1 MEHQFPANYSPHPFD
16 DKMFGDIRRA
26 IESDPVIGRAIRALL
41 FPDEPTTANVPK
53 GPPPPCPLV
62 PDITA
67 VQVAIFDNWPG
78 GFRAKNHPNRYGC
91 AVEVWTKAAENI
103 RVTGKPN
110 FDFKSSCALMD
121 RKNLQRHLKVLRKP
135 RNTPISTEYLD
146 GLGIIAENMAD
157 DMRIGLINTV
167 IDNDREAYARGGFYH
182 SQQFVIAYLGANG
195 EPDSMRLCIEGTA
208 LDVAAFDNRDAGGKP
223 HGANVIL
230 QSRTDCSGF
239 SNTWSTSER
248 NA

>member
-1 MEHQFPANYSPHPFD
+1 MEHQPPANFSPHPFD
-16 DKMFGDIRRA
+16 NKSFGDIRRA
-26 IESDPVIGRAIRALL
+26 IESDPVIGRTIRALL
-41 FPDEPTTANVPK
+41 FPNEPATANVTK
-53 GPPPPCPLV
+53 GPPPPCPA
-62 PDITA
+62 ISAFTA

-121 RKNLQRHLKVLRKP
+121 RTNLQRYVKQLRKP
-135 RNTPISTEYLD
+135 RNTPICPSYLD
-146 GLGIIAENMAD
+146 GLDIIAENMAN

-167 IDNDREAYARGGFYH
+167 IDHDRGPYERGGFYH
-182 SQQFVIAYLGANG
+182 AQQFVIAYLGTTG
-195 EPDSMRLCIEGTA
+195 EPNSMRLCIDGVT